1 MTKYTII
8 HDKPFNR
15 YKGKSADLKEA
26 IDYMNHGDCILLSKS
41 DAITAIAHMQKTK
54 NKENVGY
61 CLRQRKAD
69 DGSGIYVWKLKKES
83 HNVTNT

>member
-15 YKGKSADLKEA
+15 YKGKNAELKDA
-26 IDYMNHGDCILLSKS
+26 IDNMNHGDCILLSKPE
-41 DAITAIAHMQKTK
+41 AITAISHMQKTK
-54 NKENVGY
+54 HKTNAGY

-69 DGSGIYVWKLKKES
+69 DGSGIYVWKLKKE
-83 HNVTNT
+83 N

>member
-15 YKGKSADLKEA
+15 YRGKNADLKEA
-26 IDYMNHGDCILLSKS
+26 IDYMNHGDCILLSKD
-41 DAITAIAHMQKTK
+41 DAVTAVAHMGKTK
-54 NKENVGY
+54 SKANAGY

-69 DGSGIYVWKLKKES
+69 DGTGVYVWKLKKGS
-83 HNVTNT
+83 YNDTNT